1 MKWYQAIMLFMTG
14 FLNLSAKSEDQDVH
28 DEMQS
33 TLGKYGTF
41 ANMKVAMRTEI
52 EAEVRKEVQAE
63 IDALKATQT
72 ETGTLLDAA
81 QKLLGEQSTKIT
93 SLQADIV
100 KLKAAPAAAHTQG
113 DGSAAAGE
121 TAGGDGDDKV
131 RPYMLNPIYLK
142 AQSMKDK
149 RAKA

>member
-1 MKWYQAIMLFMTG
+1 MKWYQSIMLFMTG

-33 TLGKYGTF
+33 TLGKYGTL

-52 EAEVRKEVQAE
+52 EADVRKEVQVE
-63 IDALKATQT
+63 IDALKSGQAETQR
-72 ETGTLLDAA
+72 LLDAA
-81 QKLLGEQSTKIT
+81 QKLNGEQATKIT
-93 SLQADIV
+93 SLEADIV

-121 TAGGDGDDKV
+121 TAGGAGDDKV

-142 AQSMKDK
+142 AQSMKDTQPK
-149 RAKA
+149 D